1 MAFTLEELAGRFG
14 GDVVGNATQR
24 VVSLAPLDQAGPQQ
38 LAFLANPK
46 YLAQVETTRAG
57 AVLISPADLSKLA
70 SRDDRNFIVT
80 PNPYAYFARVAQ
92 AFIDLA
98 TPKVA
103 PGIHPGANVDATASV
118 AASAVIGPNVTV
130 EAGAVIGEHVRLD
143 ANVFIGRGTQV
154 GAGSHL
160 YPGVVVYH
168 GCRLGERAIVH
179 AGAVIGSDG
188 FGFAPDFTGEGDER
202 TGSWVK
208 IPQVGG
214 VSIGPDV
221 EIGANTTID
230 RGAMADTIIEACV
243 KIDNLVQIGHNC
255 KIGAYTVIAG
265 CAGIAGSTTI
275 DRGAM
280 ADTII
285 EACVKIDNLVQ
296 IGHNCKIGAYTVI
309 AGCAGIAGSTTIGRH
324 CMIGGAV
331 GIAGHVTLADYV
343 IVTAKSGVSK
353 SLTKRGV
360 YTSAF
365 PAVDH
370 ADWNKSAALLRNIDK
385 LRDRIRA
392 LETAV
397 AAKPQGDA

>member
-1 MAFTLEELAGRFG
+1 MAFTLEDIVQRFG
-14 GDVVGNATQR
+14 GTVVGNGSQH
-24 VVSLAPLDQAGPQQ
+24 VGSLAPLDQAGPDQ

-46 YLAQVETTRAG
+46 YLSQVETTRAG
-57 AVLISPADLSKLA
+57 AVLINAGDLAKLA
-70 SRDDRNFIVT
+70 SREGRNFIVT

-92 AFIDLA
+92 TFIDLA
-98 TPKVA
+98 APKA
-103 PGIHPGANVDATASV
+103 MPGVHPSATIDPSAQI
-118 AASAVIGPNVTV
+118 AASAVIGPHVTV

-143 ANVFIGRGTQV
+143 ANVVIGRGTRI
-154 GAGSHL
+154 GANSHL
-160 YPGVVVYH
+160 YPNVAVYH
-168 GCRLGERAIVH
+168 GCKLGERVIVH

-188 FGFAPDFTGEGDER
+188 FGFAPDFVGEGDAR

-214 VSIGPDV
+214 VSIAADV

-230 RGAMADTIIEACV
+230 RGAMADTIIEECV

-255 KIGAYTVIAG
+255 KV
-265 CAGIAGSTTI
+265 
-275 DRGAM
+275 
-280 ADTII
+280 
-285 EACVKIDNLVQ
+285 
-296 IGHNCKIGAYTVI
+296 GAYTVI

-353 SLTKRGV
+353 SLLNPGM

-365 PAVDH
+365 PAVNH

-392 LETAV
+392 LENAAADTSGNAATRV
-397 AAKPQGDA
+397 AGSSAADTTSNSAGDQA

>member
-1 MAFTLEELAGRFG
+1 MAFTLEDIVRQFG
-14 GDVVGNATQR
+14 GEVIGDATQR
-24 VVSLAPLDQAGPQQ
+24 VASLAPLDQAGPQQ

-46 YLAQVETTRAG
+46 YLSQVGTTGAG
-57 AVLISPADLSKLA
+57 AVLISADDLAKLA
-70 SRDDRNFIVT
+70 SRDGRNFIVT

-98 TPKVA
+98 APKAV
-103 PGIHPGANVDATASV
+103 PGVHASANVDPSAKV

-130 EAGAVIGEHVRLD
+130 EAGAVIGERVRLD
-143 ANVFIGRGTQV
+143 ANVFVGRGT
-154 GAGSHL
+154 AIAEGSHL
-160 YPGVVVYH
+160 YPGVTVYH
-168 GCRLGERAIVH
+168 GCRIGERAIIH
-179 AGAVIGSDG
+179 SGAVIGSDG
-188 FGFAPDFTGEGDER
+188 FGFAPDFTGDGDAR
-202 TGSWVK
+202 AGTWVK

-230 RGAMADTIIEACV
+230 RGAMADTVIDECV

-255 KIGAYTVIAG
+255 
-265 CAGIAGSTTI
+265 
-275 DRGAM
+275 R
-280 ADTII
+280 
-285 EACVKIDNLVQ
+285 
-296 IGHNCKIGAYTVI
+296 IGAYTVI

-353 SLTKRGV
+353 SLLKPGM

-370 ADWNKSAALLRNIDK
+370 ADWNRSAALMRNLDK
-385 LRDRIRA
+385 LRDRIKA
-392 LETAV
+392 LE
-397 AAKPQGDA
+397 AALGQKSQGEA

>member
-1 MAFTLEELAGRFG
+1 MAFTLEDIVQQFG
-14 GDVVGNATQR
+14 GEVVGEGSQR
-24 VVSLAPLDQAGPQQ
+24 VGSLAPLDQAGPDQ

-46 YLAQVETTRAG
+46 YLSQVETTRAG
-57 AVLISPADLSKLA
+57 AVLINADDLSKL
-70 SRDDRNFIVT
+70 SSLTGRNFIVT

-92 AFIDLA
+92 TFIDMAAPKAVPGVHPSA
-98 TPKVA
+98 TIDPSA
-103 PGIHPGANVDATASV
+103 QI
-118 AASAVIGPNVTV
+118 AASAVIGPHVTV
-130 EAGAVIGEHVRLD
+130 EAGAVIGENVRLD
-143 ANVFIGRGTQV
+143 ANVVIGRGTRI

-160 YPGVVVYH
+160 YPNVAVYY
-168 GCRLGERAIVH
+168 GCKLGERVIVH

-188 FGFAPDFTGEGDER
+188 FGFAPDFVGEGDAR

-214 VSIGPDV
+214 VSIAADV

-230 RGAMADTIIEACV
+230 RGAMADTIIEECV

-255 KIGAYTVIAG
+255 KV
-265 CAGIAGSTTI
+265 
-275 DRGAM
+275 
-280 ADTII
+280 
-285 EACVKIDNLVQ
+285 
-296 IGHNCKIGAYTVI
+296 GAYTVI

-353 SLTKRGV
+353 SLLKPGL

-365 PAVDH
+365 PAVNH
-370 ADWNKSAALLRNIDK
+370 ADWNRSAALLRNIDK

-392 LETAV
+392 LEN
-397 AAKPQGDA
+397 AASAGQPASAASNSAGDKA

>member
-1 MAFTLEELAGRFG
+1 MAFTLEELVRRFG
-14 GDVVGNATQR
+14 GEVVGNAAQR
-24 VVSLAPLDQAGPQQ
+24 VASLAPLDTAGPQQ

-46 YLAQVETTRAG
+46 YLSQVETTGAG
-57 AVLISPADLSKLA
+57 AVLINADDLAKLA
-70 SRDDRNFIVT
+70 SSEGRNFIVT

-98 TPKVA
+98 TPA
-103 PGIHPGANVDATASV
+103 PKPGVHASAHVDPSASI
-118 AASAVIGPNVTV
+118 AASAVIGPNVTI
-130 EAGAVIGEHVRLD
+130 EAGAAIGERARLD
-143 ANVFIGRGTQV
+143 ANVFVGRGTTI
-154 GAGSHL
+154 AADAHL
-160 YPGVVVYH
+160 YPGATIYH

-179 AGAVIGSDG
+179 SGAVIGSDG
-188 FGFAPDFTGEGDER
+188 FGFAPDFSGDGDAR
-202 TGSWVK
+202 TGTWVK

-230 RGAMADTIIEACV
+230 RGAMADTVIEEGV

-255 KIGAYTVIAG
+255 RV
-265 CAGIAGSTTI
+265 
-275 DRGAM
+275 
-280 ADTII
+280 
-285 EACVKIDNLVQ
+285 
-296 IGHNCKIGAYTVI
+296 GAYTVI

-353 SLTKRGV
+353 SLTKPGM

-365 PAVDH
+365 PAIEH
-370 ADWNKSAALLRNIDK
+370 GDWNRSAALMRNLDK
-385 LRDRIRA
+385 LRDRIKA
-392 LETAV
+392 LEAAV
-397 AAKPQGDA
+397 AAKPPRDA

>member
-1 MAFTLEELAGRFG
+1 MAFTLEDIVQQFG
-14 GDVVGNATQR
+14 GKVIGDRSQR
-24 VVSLAPLDQAGPQQ
+24 VGSLAPLDQAGPNQ

-46 YLAQVETTRAG
+46 YLSQVETTRAG
-57 AVLISPADLSKLA
+57 AVLISADDLA
-70 SRDDRNFIVT
+70 KVTGQDARNFIVT

-98 TPKVA
+98 SPKAMPGVHASATIDPSAQIA
-103 PGIHPGANVDATASV
+103 P
-118 AASAVIGPNVTV
+118 SAVIGPHVTV

-143 ANVFIGRGTQV
+143 ANVVIGRGTRI

-160 YPGVVVYH
+160 YPNVSVYY
-168 GCRLGERAIVH
+168 GCKIGERVIIH

-188 FGFAPDFTGEGDER
+188 FGFAPDFVGAGEAR

-230 RGAMADTIIEACV
+230 RGAMADTVIEECV

-255 KIGAYTVIAG
+255 RIGAYTVIAG
-265 CAGIAGSTTI
+265 CAGIAGST
-275 DRGAM
+275 
-280 ADTII
+280 
-285 EACVKIDNLVQ
+285 N
-296 IGHNCKIGAYTVI
+296 
-309 AGCAGIAGSTTIGRH
+309 IGRH

-353 SLTKRGV
+353 SLLKPGM

-365 PAVDH
+365 PAVNH

-385 LRDRIRA
+385 LRDRIKA
-392 LETAV
+392 LE
-397 AAKPQGDA
+397 AAAADSAPGNKA

>member
-1 MAFTLEELAGRFG
+1 MAFTLEDIVQRFG
-14 GDVVGNATQR
+14 GEVVGDGSQR
-24 VVSLAPLDQAGPQQ
+24 VGSLAPLDQAGPDQ

-46 YLAQVETTRAG
+46 YLSQVETTRAG
-57 AVLISPADLSKLA
+57 AVLINADDLAKLA
-70 SRDDRNFIVT
+70 SGSGRNFIVT

-92 AFIDLA
+92 TFIDLA

-103 PGIHPGANVDATASV
+103 PGIHPSATIDPSAQI
-118 AASAVIGPNVTV
+118 AASAVIGPHVTV
-130 EAGAVIGEHVRLD
+130 EAGAVIGENVRLD
-143 ANVFIGRGTQV
+143 ANVAIGRGTRI

-160 YPGVVVYH
+160 YPNVTVYH
-168 GCRLGERAIVH
+168 GCKLAERVIVH

-188 FGFAPDFTGEGDER
+188 FGFAPDFVGEGDAR

-214 VSIGPDV
+214 VSIAADV

-230 RGAMADTIIEACV
+230 RGAMADTIIEECV

-255 KIGAYTVIAG
+255 KV
-265 CAGIAGSTTI
+265 
-275 DRGAM
+275 
-280 ADTII
+280 
-285 EACVKIDNLVQ
+285 
-296 IGHNCKIGAYTVI
+296 GAYTVI

-331 GIAGHVTLADYV
+331 GIAGHVTLADHV

-353 SLTKRGV
+353 SLLKPGM

-365 PAVDH
+365 PAVNH

-385 LRDRIRA
+385 LRDRIKA
-392 LETAV
+392 LEN
-397 AAKPQGDA
+397 AAADQQDSKPASATSGAAGHARSEKS

>member
-1 MAFTLEELAGRFG
+1 MAFTLEDIVQRFG
-14 GDVVGNATQR
+14 GEVVGDGSQR
-24 VVSLAPLDQAGPQQ
+24 VGSLAPLDQAGPDQ

-46 YLAQVETTRAG
+46 YLSQVETTRAG
-57 AVLISPADLSKLA
+57 AVLISANDLTRLTT
-70 SRDDRNFIVT
+70 REGRNFIVT

-92 AFIDLA
+92 TFIDLA
-98 TPKVA
+98 MPKTA
-103 PGIHPGANVDATASV
+103 PGVHPSATIDPSAQI
-118 AASAVIGPNVTV
+118 AATAVIGPHVTV

-143 ANVFIGRGTQV
+143 ANVVIGRGTRI

-160 YPGVVVYH
+160 YPNVSVYY
-168 GCRLGERAIVH
+168 GCKLGERVIVH

-188 FGFAPDFTGEGDER
+188 FGFAPDFVGEGDAR

-214 VSIGPDV
+214 VSIAADV

-230 RGAMADTIIEACV
+230 RGAMADTIIEECV

-255 KIGAYTVIAG
+255 KV
-265 CAGIAGSTTI
+265 
-275 DRGAM
+275 
-280 ADTII
+280 
-285 EACVKIDNLVQ
+285 
-296 IGHNCKIGAYTVI
+296 GAYTVI

-353 SLTKRGV
+353 SLLKPGM

-365 PAVDH
+365 PAVNH

-385 LRDRIRA
+385 LRDRIKA
-392 LETAV
+392 LEN
-397 AAKPQGDA
+397 AAGERASNAADSTSGNAAANAASSSASGKA

>member
-1 MAFTLEELAGRFG
+1 MAFTLEELTGRFG
-14 GDVVGNATQR
+14 GVVVGDPAQR
-24 VVSLAPLDQAGPQQ
+24 VGSLAPLDQAGEQQ

-57 AVLISPADLSKLA
+57 AVLISPDDLEKLA
-70 SRDDRNFIVT
+70 SREGRNFIVT

-98 TPKVA
+98 APKVP
-103 PGIHPGANVDATASV
+103 PGVHPRASVDPTAKV

-130 EAGAVIGEHVRLD
+130 EAGAAIGENVRLD
-143 ANVFIGRGTQV
+143 ANVFVGRGTQI

-160 YPGVVVYH
+160 YPGVCVYH
-168 GCRLGERAIVH
+168 GCRIGERAIVH

-188 FGFAPDFTGEGDER
+188 FGFAPDFQGDGDAR

-214 VSIGPDV
+214 VTIGDDV

-230 RGAMADTIIEACV
+230 RGAMADTVIETCV

-255 KIGAYTVIAG
+255 
-265 CAGIAGSTTI
+265 
-275 DRGAM
+275 R
-280 ADTII
+280 
-285 EACVKIDNLVQ
+285 
-296 IGHNCKIGAYTVI
+296 IGAYTVI
-309 AGCAGIAGSTTIGRH
+309 AGCAGIAGSTTIGKH

-353 SLTKRGV
+353 SLTKAGI

-370 ADWNKSAALLRNIDK
+370 GDWNKSAALLRNIDK

-392 LETAV
+392 LE
-397 AAKPQGDA
+397 AALAEKPQGK